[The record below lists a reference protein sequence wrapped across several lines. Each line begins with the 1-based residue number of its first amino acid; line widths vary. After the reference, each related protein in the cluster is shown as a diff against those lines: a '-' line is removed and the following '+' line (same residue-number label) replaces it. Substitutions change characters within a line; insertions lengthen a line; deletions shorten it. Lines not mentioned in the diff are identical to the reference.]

1 MSNRI
6 NSSLCL
12 TDLGD
17 KYRAGHSAFSK
28 GNNGKIYVNITSW
41 INDEPDKFGNDVSHQ
56 LNSKQDQRE
65 AEGKVYVGNGKT
77 ATLQQAAGPA
87 SQPASNPASQV
98 PGEGLPF

>member
-17 KYRAGHSAFSK
+17 KYRAGHSAFTQAA
-28 GNNGKIYVNITSW
+28 NGKIYVNITSW
-41 INDEPDKFGNDVSHQ
+41 VNDEPDKFGNDVSHQ

-77 ATLQQAAGPA
+77 ATQSAAPA

>member
-28 GNNGKIYVNITSW
+28 GNNSKIYVNITSW

-77 ATLQQAAGPA
+77 ATLQQAAAPA
-87 SQPASNPASQV
+87 SQPASNPASQL
-98 PGEGLPF
+98 PGSGLPF

>member
-28 GNNGKIYVNITSW
+28 GTNGKIYVNITSW

-77 ATLQQAAGPA
+77 ATLQQANPA

>member
-12 TDLGD
+12 TDLGE

-41 INDEPDKFGNDVSHQ
+41 INDEADKFGNDVSHQ

-77 ATLQQAAGPA
+77 ATQAAAPA
-87 SQPASNPASQV
+87 SQPASKPATQV
-98 PGEGLPF
+98 PGKGLPF

>member
-28 GNNGKIYVNITSW
+28 GTNGKIYVNITSW
-41 INDEPDKFGNDVSHQ
+41 INDEADKFGNDVSHQ

-77 ATLQQAAGPA
+77 ATQAAAPA

-98 PGEGLPF
+98 PGEGVPF